1 MGGERSY
8 VKFDNKKIIE
18 TSGDFDIPF
27 IDSTFV
33 DGPAVFLLEKVLGRT
48 DYVMRSKVRS
58 SLPHHV
64 IDLCSKIDGTR
75 NTLSSINENDET
87 CWNMND
93 FYDGSISFEPEK
105 EDFHLKKDGYF
116 FSGNNVSSGVKALSV
131 MDILSRGGYLNTESL
146 IILDEPETNLHP
158 KWQKKYAEAIVKLSQ
173 KGVRILVN
181 THSPYMLESLKAYS
195 GFFKSSAK
203 FYFSHKVRDEVSLI
217 DTHGDISII
226 IDALSGPLRDLMLEM
241 QGEPDDF

>member
-1 MGGERSY
+1 MLLNKYIHAEFPDENEEDLNGALTALMGFLYTARRMTSADDLDFDPIYVVENTEHILRYFHISDDEVRKELTHMVLILRRIAMDNVRFADHFLSSLKEEFSSDLVKKNSISEFSEITITVGGERSY

-116 FSGNNVSSGVKALSV
+116 FQGI
-131 MDILSRGGYLNTESL
+131 MF
-146 IILDEPETNLHP
+146 H
-158 KWQKKYAEAIVKLSQ
+158 
-173 KGVRILVN
+173 LV
-181 THSPYMLESLKAYS
+181 
-195 GFFKSSAK
+195 
-203 FYFSHKVRDEVSLI
+203 
-217 DTHGDISII
+217 
-226 IDALSGPLRDLMLEM
+226 
-241 QGEPDDF
+241 